1 MNYNLCPS
9 ITLSAVIVMLNL
21 FAWLGKPLAPNLS
34 YLAIPIVVSL
44 SFMWLI
50 VRRDFAYW
58 LLGMAVAFLAAWL
71 AIVNSSGEL
80 FPNLYISA
88 HPDAW
93 SYDAMAD
100 YLLYYGRKETEGMPL
115 VSQFAVHLRG
125 ARFTSACLLAVE
137 KALFPSLPFFVV
149 HSIFYFFILVVAF
162 SSALACANKL
172 GHNFIW
178 SFLFAFLYVTQGWC
192 INGIIIGN
200 YDNLVFVAL
209 FPAVVA
215 LTVSLNEKTNFSW
228 SIVAA
233 FGLILAGTFYT
244 YPEGCALA
252 SFGYLPLLIWSIIKS
267 KKKAMLL
274 TKLGLSL
281 AIAVLLV
288 VPYLPYFLA
297 FLIKQMSSNCSGQR
311 PGAGNFPGLLNG
323 RFLPSFFS
331 LGTEYPC
338 SPASLIFQLLAA
350 ALFLFLCVGIIK
362 HFRKGW
368 YLFSLSI
375 VLAFYAYQVLIQKYD
390 YGAYKTVFCNNWL
403 ILGGLVAGMKGIVL
417 RRKMVHEVLF
427 VTGLIATLLVAQ
439 QHHRRWRVWPQTA
452 DLKSLHELKRIEN
465 LVADKGISIDLLNS
479 FDQMWACSI
488 LQKHPLVVSNRLGY
502 LAMPHVQSWLE
513 KAKPCRESVIEYS
526 LEDKKQEVATWNN
539 KRFSLIHLEVPR
551 IQEIQNPNGIETVE
565 GKPFF
570 WIGSS
575 RPTSIKIFSPDLGQF
590 YFAAEELWLG
600 PSLPESKL
608 RTICIT
614 DSNGRHSQ
622 IVNCTNPKILFNL
635 QKGFN
640 NIEVYIKEKPTC
652 RLQTNGDNRELMLG
666 VKNYYLDPKK
676 AK

>member
-1 MNYNLCPS
+1 MNSNLWPTA
-9 ITLSAVIVMLNL
+9 TLSAIIVTLNY
-21 FAWLGKPLAPNLS
+21 FAWLGKPLAPNLN
-34 YLAIPIVVSL
+34 YLAIPLVVSL
-44 SFMWLI
+44 SLLWLI
-50 VRRDFAYW
+50 VRREFAFW
-58 LLGMAVAFLAAWL
+58 LLGMAGAFLAAWL
-71 AIVNSSGEL
+71 ATVNASGE
-80 FPNLYISA
+80 FIPSLYISA

-100 YLLYYGRKETEGMPL
+100 YLLHYGREETEGMPL
-115 VSQFAVHLRG
+115 VSQFAVHLRA
-125 ARFTSACLLAVE
+125 ARFTSACLLAIV
-137 KALFPSLPFFVV
+137 KALFSSLPFFII
-149 HSIFYFFILVVAF
+149 HSLFYFFILVVAF

-178 SFLFAFLYVTQGWC
+178 SFLFAFLYVSQGWC
-192 INGIIIGN
+192 INAIIIGN

-209 FPAVVA
+209 FPAIIA
-215 LTVSLNEKTNFSW
+215 LTVSLNEKTDTFW
-228 SIVAA
+228 SFIAA
-233 FGLILAGTFYT
+233 FGLILAATFYT

-252 SFGYLPLLIWSIIKS
+252 SLGYLPLLIWLIIKS
-267 KKKAMLL
+267 ENRAMLL

-281 AIAVLLV
+281 ALAVLFI
-288 VPYLPYFLA
+288 VPYLPYFLG
-297 FLIKQMSSNCSGQR
+297 FLVNQMSSNCAGQR

-323 RFLPSFFS
+323 RFLPSFFAV
-331 LGTEYPC
+331 GCEYPG
-338 SPASLIFQLLAA
+338 SPSGLFFQLLAGV
-350 ALFLFLCVGIIK
+350 LFLILSIGIIK
-362 HFRKGW
+362 SFRKGW
-368 YLFSLSI
+368 YLFSLSS
-375 VLAFYAYQVLIQKYD
+375 VLALFTYQVMIQKYD
-390 YGAYKTVFCNNWL
+390 YGAYKTIFCNNWL

-417 RRKMVHEVLF
+417 SRKMVRRVLLLAA
-427 VTGLIATLLVAQ
+427 LIVVLLFAQ
-439 QHHRRWRVWPQTA
+439 QHYRRWRVWPQTA
-452 DLKSLHELKRIEN
+452 DLKSLHELKEIEN
-465 LVADKGISIDLLNS
+465 LVMDKGISIDLLNS

-488 LQKHPLVVSNRLGY
+488 LQKHTLVVSNRLGY

>member
-1 MNYNLCPS
+1 MNCNLWPS
-9 ITLSAVIVMLNL
+9 ITLSAIIVTLNL

-58 LLGMAVAFLAAWL
+58 LIGVAVAFLAAWL
-71 AIVNSSGEL
+71 AIVNCSGEL
-80 FPNLYISA
+80 FSGVYISA

-115 VSQFAVHLRG
+115 VSQFAVHLR
-125 ARFTSACLLAVE
+125 ATRFTSSCLLALI
-137 KALFPSLPFFVV
+137 KAVYSCLPFFVI
-149 HSIFYFFILVVAF
+149 HIIFYFFILVVAF

-178 SFLFAFLYVTQGWC
+178 SYIFAFLYVTQGWC
-192 INGIIIGN
+192 INAIIIGN
-200 YDNLVFVAL
+200 YDNLIFVAL
-209 FPAVVA
+209 FPALVA
-215 LTVSLNEKTNFSW
+215 LTVSLNEKTKFSW
-228 SIVAA
+228 SIVTA
-233 FGLILAGTFYT
+233 FGLIVAGTFYT

-252 SFGYLPLLIWSIIKS
+252 LFGYMPLLIWSIIKS
-267 KKKAMLL
+267 EKKAMLL
-274 TKLGLSL
+274 TRLGLSL
-281 AIAVLLV
+281 ALAILLIA
-288 VPYLPYFLA
+288 PYLPYFLA
-297 FLIKQMSSNCSGQR
+297 FLVNQMSPNCVGQR
-311 PGAGNFPGLLNG
+311 PGVGNFPGLLNG
-323 RFLPSFFS
+323 RFLPSFFA
-331 LGTEYPC
+331 LGSEYPC
-338 SPASLIFQLLAA
+338 SRPGLFFLLLAGV
-350 ALFLFLCVGIIK
+350 LFQIFSIGIIK
-362 HFRKGW
+362 YFRKGW
-368 YLFSLSI
+368 YLFSLSF
-375 VLAFYAYQVLIQKYD
+375 VLAFFAYQALIQKYD
-390 YGAYKTVFCNNWL
+390 YGAYKTIFCNNWL
-403 ILGGLVAGMKGIVL
+403 ILGGLVAGMKAIVL
-417 RRKMVHEVLF
+417 SRKMVHKVLF
-427 VTGLIATLLVAQ
+427 VVGLITTILVTQ

-452 DLKSLHELKRIEN
+452 DLKSLHELKKIES
-465 LVADKGISIDLLNS
+465 LVVDKGISIDLLNS

-502 LAMPHVQSWLE
+502 LAMSHVQSWLA
-513 KAKPCRESVIEYS
+513 KAKPYRESIIEYS
-526 LEDKKQEVATWNN
+526 LKDKTQEVAIWNN
-539 KRFSLIHLEVPR
+539 KRFSLIHLEAPR

-575 RPTSIKIFSPDLGQF
+575 RPTSIKIFSPNLGQF

-614 DSNGRHSQ
+614 DSLGKHSQ

-640 NIEVYIKEKPTC
+640 NIELYIDEMPTC
-652 RLQTNGDNRELMLG
+652 RIQANGDDRELMLG
-666 VKNYYLDPKK
+666 VKNYYLDPQK